1 MSEDFE
7 SLQLRLGHRF
17 RDQGLLTTALTHSSY
32 GGEHGVPDNE
42 RLEFLGDAVLD
53 TAIAELLMRH
63 EELRE
68 GELSR
73 WRAALVREEFLAAR
87 ALDLGLG
94 EHLRLGKGEEH
105 SGGRG
110 KRRLLASAYEAL
122 LGAMFQDGGYECTR
136 EWIRLRFA
144 DSLEEFAG
152 GNGRDFKTELQEH
165 TQKQDGLVP
174 GYRVVAVVG
183 PEHEPRYRVEVTV
196 SGNTL
201 AEGEGA
207 SRKAAEQAAAE
218 RALRVL
224 GLDAPA
230 EPLP

>member
-7 SLQLRLGHRF
+7 SLQQRLGYRF
-17 RDQGLLTTALTHSSY
+17 RDPRLLTTALTHSSY

-53 TAIAELLMRH
+53 TAVAELLMHH
-63 EELRE
+63 EELHE

-73 WRAALVREEFLAAR
+73 WRAALVREEYLADR
-87 ALDLGLG
+87 AVDLGLG

-122 LGAMFQDGGYECTR
+122 LGAMFQDGGYEGTR
-136 EWIRLRFA
+136 EWIRLQFT
-144 DSLEEFAG
+144 DGLEEFAG

-174 GYRVVAVVG
+174 DYQVVDVTG

-201 AEGEGA
+201 AEGEGTT
-207 SRKAAEQAAAE
+207 RKAAEQAAAKQAL
-218 RALRVL
+218 RALD
-224 GLDAPA
+224 LDAPA
-230 EPLP
+230 EPSP